1 MTNTSPK
8 TAMILA
14 AGLGKRMRPLT
25 YRTPKPLLTVSGRT
39 LLDYGLDHLAKV
51 GIEKVIINIHHL
63 ANQIIN
69 HIESR
74 TDLDIIISD
83 ESGEL
88 LETGGGVA
96 KVLSQIDHEPFFV
109 LNGDILL
116 LDGPTAAL
124 GRLVRCWNESE
135 MDGLLLLHST
145 VEAYGYSGVGDFL
158 VEPDGMLSKRP
169 EQQLSP
175 YVFTGVQ
182 LLHPRLFKNC
192 HQSAF
197 SLNYIY
203 DRSIATKRLF
213 GIIHDGDWFHIG
225 TEDGLNQAEAYFQQR
240 FPSTRR
246 R

>member
-14 AGLGKRMRPLT
+14 AGVGKRMRPHT
-25 YRTPKPLLTVSGRT
+25 YKIPKPLLTVSGRT
-39 LLDYGLDHLAKV
+39 LLDYGLDHLARV

-63 ANQIIN
+63 ANQILQ
-69 HIESR
+69 HVKYR
-74 TDLDIIISD
+74 TDVNIIISD
-83 ESGEL
+83 ESDEL

-96 KVLSQIDHEPFFV
+96 KALSHIGDAPFFV
-109 LNGDILL
+109 LNGDILW

-124 GRLVRCWNESE
+124 GRLVKCWNERE

-158 VEPDGMLSKRP
+158 VDPSGILLKRP
-169 EQQLSP
+169 EQHVSP

-182 LLHPRLFKNC
+182 LLHPRLFKNG
-192 HQSAF
+192 HHSAF
-197 SLNYIY
+197 SLNYLY
-203 DRSIATKRLF
+203 DRSIAEKRLI

-225 TEDGLNQAEAYFQQR
+225 TEDGLNQAEVYFQQR
-240 FPSTRR
+240 YPGTRR